1 MATWLLHFLNIFY
14 LHSKACSFVYIWTK
28 NCKSFIFFIDAA
40 ATPYYN
46 EWQRR
51 RKKQHLLSS
60 WDRLTSPM
68 TLNSL
73 RGRKWIGGIPSRISD
88 EILKSLHSKLTSP
101 FPLSFLSLLFLS
113 FSLHHSLISLSLP
126 LSFQGSMASPGAM
139 IAWGRVINDC
149 RVRKEISTG
158 QAFGQR
164 EGSGLCRLQQGPV
177 EVLLADV
184 TEAWPFSWGSRDNG
198 VSANQLT

>member
-28 NCKSFIFFIDAA
+28 NCKSLIFFIDAA

-73 RGRKWIGGIPSRISD
+73 SGRKWIGGIPSRISD
-88 EILKSLHSKLTSP
+88 EILKSLHSKLT
-101 FPLSFLSLLFLS
+101 LIS
-113 FSLHHSLISLSLP
+113 FSSFFIFLPLSLP
-126 LSFQGSMASPGAM
+126 YQPLPPTFVPGKHGSPGAM
-139 IAWGRVINDC
+139 ITRGRVINDC

-184 TEAWPFSWGSRDNG
+184 TEAWPFSWGSRDNRM
-198 VSANQLT
+198 SANQLT

>member
-1 MATWLLHFLNIFY
+1 MTHSLSLRKQNTYSTYIHTVQKYPISQTGSMATWLLHFLNIFY

-73 RGRKWIGGIPSRISD
+73 SGRKWIGGIPSRISD
-88 EILKSLHSKLTSP
+88 EILKSLHSKLTLISFSSFFYLSP
-101 FPLSFLSLLFLS
+101 SVTPLS
-113 FSLHHSLISLSLP
+113 
-126 LSFQGSMASPGAM
+126 ASPSHF
-139 IAWGRVINDC
+139 RS
-149 RVRKEISTG
+149 R
-158 QAFGQR
+158 
-164 EGSGLCRLQQGPV
+164 
-177 EVLLADV
+177 
-184 TEAWPFSWGSRDNG
+184 EAWLHLGLW
-198 VSANQLT
+198 